1 MISYDYILFD
11 LDGTLTDPVIGV
23 TNAVMYALRHFGFSV
38 TDRRE
43 LYPFIGPPLADSFQ
57 KYYHL
62 SPSQAAEAIAKY
74 REYYAPTGIFEA
86 EVYPGIPEMLQ
97 RLRDAGLPLLLTT
110 NKPEPY
116 ALQVLEHFD
125 LARWFDYISGASMD
139 ESTQKW
145 QVIRSA
151 LTRCGVTD
159 PARAVMVGDRKHDA
173 EGAKRCGV
181 RDCIGVLYG
190 YGSREELTAAGVSA
204 LAESPAQIADI
215 ILNSFTE

>member
-1 MISYDYILFD
+1 MTSYDYILFD

-23 TNAVMYALRHFGFSV
+23 TNAVMHALRHFGITV

-43 LYPFIGPPLADSFQ
+43 LHPFIGPPLADSFQ

-62 SPSQAAEAIAKY
+62 SPSQAMEAIEKY

-86 EVYPGIPEMLQ
+86 EVYPGIPELLQ
-97 RLRDAGLPLLLTT
+97 RLRDAGLPLLVTT
-110 NKPEPY
+110 NKPEPF
-116 ALQVLEHFD
+116 ALRVLEHFD
-125 LARWFDYISGASMD
+125 LARWFDCISGASLD

-145 QVIRSA
+145 EVIRNA

-159 PARAVMVGDRKHDA
+159 PARAVMVGDREHDVL
-173 EGAKRCGV
+173 GAKRCGV

-190 YGSREELTAAGVSA
+190 YGSREELTAAGVCA
-204 LAESPAQIADI
+204 LAASPAEIGDI
-215 ILNSFTE
+215 ILNSISE